1 MYKKP
6 QVNYNRNQDTILR
19 GSKIM
24 QRLSNKQKLGL
35 ILVIALIALV
45 LQFGFH
51 YPLLAQIIVTIAG
64 ALVALTM
71 FIGMI
76 KTLRSGKY
84 GVDLLAILAVVAT
97 LSVSEYW
104 AAMVILVM
112 LTGGD
117 ALEDYAAKKAN
128 TELKALLDN
137 SPRRAHVVSPTGT
150 TDVAVDDVKV
160 GQHVVVKPGELVPVD
175 GVVIT
180 GHSDFDESSLTGEA
194 RPVAKTVGSP
204 VMSGALNGD
213 EAVTIKVTK
222 LAKDSQY
229 QQLVKLVKEAES
241 TPAHFVRLADRYA
254 VPFTIAA
261 VAISLVA
268 WGISQDPRRFAEV
281 LVVASPCPL
290 ILAAPVAMVSGMSR
304 ASRNGVVV
312 KTGSVLEKLAG
323 AKTGAFDKTGTIT
336 NGHLTVARVLPA
348 AEVTTERL
356 LHLAASAEQD
366 SSHILARSLI
376 KYTSA
381 KQISLAPVAN
391 LSEVTGRGIT
401 ATIEDHQVKV
411 GKLSFVAPQS
421 AQAALTTTAIYVS
434 VDGQYYGAISFT
446 DHVRPEAAATVAR
459 LKHLGVT
466 NLMILTGDQ
475 RAIAQQVAKKVGIT
489 AVKADL
495 LPEDKIAALKAVPDD
510 RHPLFMVGDGV
521 NDAPSLATADVGIA
535 MGANGSTAASET
547 ADVVILKDDL
557 AKVAKAVAISKDT
570 LRIAK
575 QAVLIGIAIC
585 TALMLIAS
593 LGVIPA
599 FIGAMLQEV
608 IDTVS
613 ILWALKARK
622 MHNN

>member
-84 GVDLLAILAVVAT
+84 GVDLLAILAVIAT
-97 LSVSEYW
+97 LFVSEYW

-304 ASRNGVVV
+304 ASRNGIVV

-446 DHVRPEAAATVAR
+446 DHVRPEATATVAR
-459 LKHLGVT
+459 LKLLGVT
-466 NLMILTGDQ
+466 NLMMLTGDQ